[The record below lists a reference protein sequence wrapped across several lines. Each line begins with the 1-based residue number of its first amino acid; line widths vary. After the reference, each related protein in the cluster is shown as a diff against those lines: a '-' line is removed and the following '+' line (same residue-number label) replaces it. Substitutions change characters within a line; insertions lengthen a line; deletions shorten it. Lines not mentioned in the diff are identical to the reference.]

1 MLKHVF
7 LSILVVLII
16 LTGIVLTGCGET
28 NRTAVIQTNM
38 GIIEV
43 ELYEKR
49 APVTTANFIK
59 LVEEQFYDGL
69 IFHRVVDDFMIQ
81 TGDPTGTGTGGSD
94 ETIELEIHPELKH
107 VDGAISMGRRQDPN
121 SATSQFFICDGDQ
134 RVIRPHLDGSY
145 AVFGQ
150 VMEGVDV
157 VRAIAAVPTETVF
170 VDFGEYTMPQEN
182 KPVDNV
188 IIVSIVIE

>member
-16 LTGIVLTGCGET
+16 LTGTLPTGCGNGNT

-38 GIIEV
+38 GTVKV

-49 APVTTANFIK
+49 APITIANFIK

-81 TGDPTGTGTGGSD
+81 TGDPTGTGFGGSD
-94 ETIELEIHPELKH
+94 ETIELEIHTELRH
-107 VDGAISMGRRQDPN
+107 TDGAVSMARKQDPN
-121 SATSQFFICDGDQ
+121 SASSQFFICDGAQ
-134 RVIRPHLDGSY
+134 TYLDDSY

-150 VMEGVDV
+150 VIEGIDV
-157 VRAIAAVPTETVF
+157 VRAIAVVPTETVY
-170 VDFGEYTMPQEN
+170 VDMGEYTVPQEN